1 MFEPLAIDV
10 AERDG
15 WTVVTARGQLDVGT
29 APQLQQ
35 TLQTAQVGAGHRLA
49 LDLREVEFIDDLGLG
64 ILVGAGKRARLGD
77 GRFVC
82 ISDRPR
88 FLELL
93 AVTGLD
99 RVLERVAVPD
109 RLFGAARPTPVDGT
123 EH

>member
-10 AERDG
+10 SEREG
-15 WTVVTARGQLDVGT
+15 WTLVIARGQLDVGT

-35 TLQTAQVGAGHRLA
+35 TLRAAQVAPGHRLA
-49 LDLREVEFIDDLGLG
+49 LDLQNVEFIDDLGLG
-64 ILVGAGKRARLGD
+64 VLVGARKRARLGH

-82 ISDRPR
+82 ISDRAR

-99 RVLERVAVPD
+99 RVLERVDGVD
-109 RLFGAARPTPVDGT
+109 RLLDAAPPTPVDGSQ
-123 EH
+123 